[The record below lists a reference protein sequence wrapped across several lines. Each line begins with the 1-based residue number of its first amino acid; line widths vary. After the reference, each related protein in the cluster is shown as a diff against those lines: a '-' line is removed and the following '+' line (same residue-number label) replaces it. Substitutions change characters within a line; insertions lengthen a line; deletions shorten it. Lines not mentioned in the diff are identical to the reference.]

1 MTIEDIVQNQR
12 TYFATNTT
20 KDINFRINALN
31 TLREVILSSEQKIY
45 DALKYD
51 LNKSE
56 FEAYMTEIGLVL
68 EELRFIT
75 KHTAKWA
82 GKKIVQTPLVQFH
95 ARSFQIP
102 EPYGVVLIMSPWN
115 YPFQLSLAPLIG
127 AIAAGNCI
135 VLKPSAYAPKT
146 SQILAEIIQKCYPPE
161 YVSVVQGGRKE
172 NQDLLEQR
180 FDYIFFTGS
189 TEVGKYVMERA
200 AKYLTPVCLELGGK
214 SPCIVDETAD
224 LKTAARRLAFGK
236 FLNAGQTC
244 IAPDYLL
251 VHHNVKEQIIEYI
264 QQEITNFY
272 GAAPLENETYPKIIN
287 EKHLERIKKLVKDEH
302 ILVGGES
309 NDRCQFA
316 PTLLDNVTSESP
328 IMQEEIFAPVL
339 PVITFEQIDEV
350 ISFVNNRE
358 KPLALYL
365 FTKNQAVEERILTAL
380 SFGGGCIND
389 TIIHLATSHMSF
401 GGVGF
406 SGMGSYHGK
415 ASFDTFSH
423 YRSVVK
429 KYNWIDL
436 PFRYFPASKLKQKI
450 IKTFLH

>member
-1 MTIEDIVQNQR
+1 
-12 TYFATNTT
+12 
-20 KDINFRINALN
+20 
-31 TLREVILSSEQKIY
+31 
-45 DALKYD
+45 
-51 LNKSE
+51 
-56 FEAYMTEIGLVL
+56 
-68 EELRFIT
+68 
-75 KHTAKWA
+75 
-82 GKKIVQTPLVQFH
+82 
-95 ARSFQIP
+95 
-102 EPYGVVLIMSPWN
+102 
-115 YPFQLSLAPLIG
+115 
-127 AIAAGNCI
+127 
-135 VLKPSAYAPKT
+135 
-146 SQILAEIIQKCYPPE
+146 
-161 YVSVVQGGRKE
+161 
-172 NQDLLEQR
+172 
-180 FDYIFFTGS
+180 
-189 TEVGKYVMERA
+189 
-200 AKYLTPVCLELGGK
+200 
-214 SPCIVDETAD
+214 
-224 LKTAARRLAFGK
+224 
-236 FLNAGQTC
+236 
-244 IAPDYLL
+244 
-251 VHHNVKEQIIEYI
+251 
-264 QQEITNFY
+264 
-272 GAAPLENETYPKIIN
+272 
-287 EKHLERIKKLVKDEH
+287 
-302 ILVGGES
+302 
-309 NDRCQFA
+309 
-316 PTLLDNVTSESP
+316 LLDNVTSESP